1 MSLCDP
7 YQELELYLERAKN
20 EITQVFENGVVESS
34 SNSVEDDDCKN
45 EKIDYELDPFLL
57 QFNATIK
64 SDLSELLSR
73 YRQRQ
78 NGNGV
83 SYAGVNNKVNNE
95 DCFKWSIE
103 NLPLLTKEN
112 NFYNHDG
119 CERKHFVCKDRLFGG
134 ASFESLLG
142 SVAVADNNRINAATQ
157 TSPASSPTSTNLTWA
172 SECSSSPCLTC
183 TSDSDLIDED
193 STSASSSDGKGHPVS
208 AWRKPH
214 WQQMSIKSSSAPVL
228 KKVPIK
234 VSKQSRS
241 QSDRHLAGEYMQYVH
256 PYQRIQVLP

>member
-1 MSLCDP
+1 MFWA
-7 YQELELYLERAKN
+7 YRVVFFFQN

-34 SNSVEDDDCKN
+34 SNSVEDDDGKN

-142 SVAVADNNRINAATQ
+142 SV
-157 TSPASSPTSTNLTWA
+157 SF
-172 SECSSSPCLTC
+172 
-183 TSDSDLIDED
+183 
-193 STSASSSDGKGHPVS
+193 
-208 AWRKPH
+208 
-214 WQQMSIKSSSAPVL
+214 
-228 KKVPIK
+228 
-234 VSKQSRS
+234 
-241 QSDRHLAGEYMQYVH
+241 
-256 PYQRIQVLP
+256 

>member
-1 MSLCDP
+1 VKEMSLCDP

-95 DCFKWSIE
+95 DCFKWTGI
-103 NLPLLTKEN
+103 L
-112 NFYNHDG
+112 
-119 CERKHFVCKDRLFGG
+119 
-134 ASFESLLG
+134 
-142 SVAVADNNRINAATQ
+142 
-157 TSPASSPTSTNLTWA
+157 
-172 SECSSSPCLTC
+172 
-183 TSDSDLIDED
+183 
-193 STSASSSDGKGHPVS
+193 
-208 AWRKPH
+208 
-214 WQQMSIKSSSAPVL
+214 
-228 KKVPIK
+228 
-234 VSKQSRS
+234 
-241 QSDRHLAGEYMQYVH
+241 
-256 PYQRIQVLP
+256 